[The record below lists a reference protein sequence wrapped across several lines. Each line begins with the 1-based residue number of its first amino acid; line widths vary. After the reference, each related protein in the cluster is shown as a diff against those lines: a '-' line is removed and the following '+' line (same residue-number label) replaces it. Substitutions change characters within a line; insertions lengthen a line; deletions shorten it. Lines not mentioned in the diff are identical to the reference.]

1 MGRIHVLDY
10 LYKPLFARL
19 ETEGVLTPNDFAEL
33 AEMYIQAVK
42 QDKTLAGQYY
52 FEWIVRSFL
61 RAASLN
67 DQLECLYIL
76 NLTDDLSGYLGGLSA
91 GLYNL
96 SDHYNLSR

>member
-19 ETEGVLTPNDFAEL
+19 EVEGALTKGDFCEL
-33 AEMYIQAVK
+33 AEMYNAAVK

-52 FEWIVRSFL
+52 YGWLVKSFL

-67 DQLECLYIL
+67 DRLECLYVL
-76 NLTDDLSGYLGGLSA
+76 NLTDDLSGYLGGLSS

-96 SDHYNLSR
+96 SDHYNL